1 MKIGILLSGC
11 GLGDGSQIEEVMLTY
26 LALDKYGVDYIAF
39 VTNKMQ
45 YDVINHYTEKVQSE
59 ERNILVEAAR
69 IGRGRIKDIKDVK
82 SEEIDAIILPGGL
95 GVFKNLSTFNV
106 DKSEFKVAED
116 VNKLVKDLYS
126 DGKPIC
132 GMCSSIII
140 IAKSLYNIATD
151 LRIAT
156 GNNAFIDL
164 MKDLNAKVENCSAE
178 EIVIDRE
185 NKVITTPAFLASQNM
200 NEIKSGIDKMV
211 RELKHL

>member
-1 MKIGILLSGC
+1 LKIGILLSGC
-11 GLGDGSQIEEVMLTY
+11 GLGDGSQIEEVMLTH

-39 VTNKMQ
+39 APNKVQ

-59 ERNILVEAAR
+59 ERNILIEAAR

-95 GVFKNLSTFNV
+95 GVFKNLSTFTV
-106 DKSEFKVAED
+106 DKSEFKVAGD
-116 VNKLVKDLYS
+116 VDKLVKDLYS
-126 DGKPIC
+126 DGKSIC
-132 GMCSSIII
+132 GMCSSTII
-140 IAKSLYNIATD
+140 IAKSLYGIATD

-164 MKDLNAKVENCSAE
+164 MKSLNVKVENCSAE

-185 NKVITTPAFLASQNM
+185 NNIITTPAFLASQNM

>member
-11 GLGDGSQIEEVMLTY
+11 GLGDGSQIEEVMLTH

-39 VTNKMQ
+39 APNKVQ

-59 ERNILVEAAR
+59 ERNILIEAAR

-95 GVFKNLSTFNV
+95 GVFKNLSTFTV
-106 DKSEFKVAED
+106 DKSEFKVAGD
-116 VNKLVKDLYS
+116 VDKLVKDLYS
-126 DGKPIC
+126 DGKSIC
-132 GMCSSIII
+132 GMCSSTII
-140 IAKSLYNIATD
+140 IAKSLYGIATD

-164 MKDLNAKVENCSAE
+164 MKSLNVKVENCSAE

-185 NKVITTPAFLASQNM
+185 NNIITTPAFLASQNM